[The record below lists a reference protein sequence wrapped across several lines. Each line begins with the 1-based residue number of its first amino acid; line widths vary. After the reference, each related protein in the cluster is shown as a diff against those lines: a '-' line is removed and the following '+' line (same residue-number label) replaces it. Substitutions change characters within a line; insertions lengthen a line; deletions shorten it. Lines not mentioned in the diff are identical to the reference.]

1 MQSISKP
8 KIFMY
13 QEKIKNPKVDDAAL
27 IHPTRYHFFLG
38 GHDLEMVTISELV
51 ARHSAF
57 VIHDRQL
64 RWGAKASDYCTEIAA
79 ALEAGAV
86 PVLIELALDLPLPP
100 DKIRIIDHHGTQ
112 AGHDK
117 PTSLEQVFALLNLP
131 DTLWDRHLQLV
142 AANDRGYIPAML
154 ELDASRAEIESIRQ
168 QDRHAQGITAAEE
181 QAAAVAVQQ
190 LDYLLDGRLI
200 VAHLPH
206 NKTAALVDRLQLGQL
221 DQSDAGCGN
230 ILVFSPREVNFFGN
244 GEAVYALASAFPGG
258 WYGGDLPI
266 KGFWGLADGDCPKP
280 GLIAVLEKTLQ

>member
-1 MQSISKP
+1 MKP
-8 KIFMY
+8 IA
-13 QEKIKNPKVDDAAL
+13 NPEVDGASL
-27 IHPTRYHFFLG
+27 IHPTCPTRYHFFLG
-38 GHDLEMVTISELV
+38 GHDLEMVTISELL
-51 ARHSAF
+51 ARHTPCA
-57 VIHDRQL
+57 IHDKQL
-64 RWGAKASDYCTEIAA
+64 RWGAKASDYHAEIAA
-79 ALEAGAV
+79 ALEDGSV
-86 PVLIELALDLPLPP
+86 PVLIELIQDLELPP
-100 DKIRIIDHHGTQ
+100 DKICIIDHHGPQ

-131 DTLWDRHLQLV
+131 DTLWNRHLQLV

-154 ELDASRAEIESIRQ
+154 ELDASRQEIESIRQ

-181 QAAAVAVQQ
+181 QAATVAVQQ

-221 DQSDAGCGN
+221 NQSDAGCGN

-266 KGFWGLADGDCPKP
+266 KGFWGLADGDCPRP
-280 GLIAVLEKTLQ
+280 GLITVLEKTL